1 MKKLLK
7 ISISISLLCLLAIL
21 FVWIIRESSNNTTE
35 ITSDTSE
42 TIPETIHE
50 VSTETEPEIDN
61 SDYTIVIDPGHQAA
75 ANWEEEPIGPGA
87 NETKPKVAPGTKGVS
102 TEVPEYQLT
111 LDISLKLRD
120 ELVARGYQVILL
132 RETNE
137 VDIPNS
143 KRAELANQ
151 ANADAFIRIH
161 ANGSENSEDT
171 GAMTICQTRDNP
183 YNSAIYEQCYS
194 LSECILDAY
203 VKSTG
208 CNREYVWETDT
219 MSGINWCQVP
229 VTIVEMGY
237 MTNPQEDEIMQTP
250 EYQEKMVQGI
260 ANGIENFF
268 KKENE
273 KNGD

>member
-7 ISISISLLCLLAIL
+7 ISISVYLLCLLAIL
-21 FVWIIRESSNNTTE
+21 FVWIIRESSNNTTQ
-35 ITSDTSE
+35 IPSDADE
-42 TIPETIHE
+42 AILE
-50 VSTETEPEIDN
+50 EPIEDTPQINN

-87 NETKPKVAPGTKGVS
+87 TETKPKVAPGTKGVS

-132 RETNE
+132 REINE

-143 KRAELANQ
+143 TRAKQANQ
-151 ANADAFIRIH
+151 ANADAFVRIH

-203 VKSTG
+203 VQSTG
-208 CNREYVWETDT
+208 CNREYVWEIDT

-237 MTNPQEDEIMQTP
+237 MTNPQEDEIMQTL